1 MDQDKLTELK
11 KQRKDQRTCKNNG
24 TSPDE
29 RQEANTITIVV
40 NSENYQVEI
49 EIY

>member
-1 MDQDKLTELK
+1 MDQEKLVELK
-11 KQRKDQRTCKNNG
+11 KQRRDQQTCKNNG

-29 RQEANTITIVV
+29 HQETNTITIVV

>member
-1 MDQDKLTELK
+1 MDQDRLMDLK
-11 KQRKDQRTCKNNG
+11 DCTKIKQTGQNNG
-24 TSPDE
+24 TSPDD
-29 RQEANTITIVV
+29 QKKANTITIVV